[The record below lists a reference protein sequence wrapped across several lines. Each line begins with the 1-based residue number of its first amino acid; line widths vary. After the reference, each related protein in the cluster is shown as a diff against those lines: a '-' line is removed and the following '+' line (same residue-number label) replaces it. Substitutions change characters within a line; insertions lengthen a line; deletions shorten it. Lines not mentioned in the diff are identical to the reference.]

1 MNDRERFI
9 YRVMTKKEWEDFRK
23 EKRFYGNSFDLKS
36 GFIHLSKKSQIKDT
50 INIYFQDQEDIV
62 ILQICE
68 TKIKENIKWEISRN
82 NQLFPH
88 LYGFLEL
95 FDVKKVSNIYKRV
108 D

>member
-1 MNDRERFI
+1 MKDREKII
-9 YRVMTKKEWEDFRK
+9 YRVMDKKEWDCFKK
-23 EKRFYGNSFDLKS
+23 EKRFYGNALDLES
-36 GFIHLSKKSQIKDT
+36 GFIHLSTKSQIKDT
-50 INIYFQDQEDIV
+50 IKRYFHNQKNIV

-95 FDVKKVSNIYKRV
+95 FDVKKIDNIY
-108 D
+108 